1 MRADPVGFLLKL
13 STPAGA
19 QPKGEKMKFYLCD
32 DKSENFYIGK
42 RSFPELNKAT
52 AEKASLLAV
61 GDFLDLGNGMALQRY
76 A

>member
-1 MRADPVGFLLKL
+1 MVYPHEEQQEV
-13 STPAGA
+13 S
-19 QPKGEKMKFYLCD
+19 MKQMVKDGTTLNCD